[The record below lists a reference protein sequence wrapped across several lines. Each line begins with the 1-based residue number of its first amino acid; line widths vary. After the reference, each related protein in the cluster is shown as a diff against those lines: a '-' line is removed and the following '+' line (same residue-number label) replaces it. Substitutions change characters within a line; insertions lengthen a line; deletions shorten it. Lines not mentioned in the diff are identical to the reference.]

1 MRALAIRVFRLGAV
15 ASLTALTV
23 GCASQPVAQ
32 HPTAASAAASE
43 LETLRSRP
51 AELAAFLRAMPKG
64 GDLHLHLSGAVYAE
78 RYIEYAAR
86 DGACFDR
93 ARLSFVAGPDCDA
106 AAGRPPATQALTDGG
121 LYGEILDAL
130 SMRNWNAARISG
142 HDQFFAV
149 FPRFGA
155 VSGAH
160 VGEEVAEVRRQ
171 AAADHVSYVEAM
183 VGVGNS
189 EADAVARK
197 VAWNDDLDALRRA
210 LFDAGLQ
217 AAIDGTPPRLAAAL
231 AESDR
236 LMACGSAGAEPGC
249 GVELRFIHE
258 VGRAREPRVVYAE
271 TILGLANAERD
282 PNTVGVNF
290 VMPEDAFVPRRD
302 FELHMRMLDHLHGVY
317 PKARIALHAGELAPG
332 MVPGADLRNHI
343 RRSIETGHAERIG
356 HGVDVLQEDGAQ
368 DLLRTMAARGTLVE
382 ICLTSN
388 DMILGVVGDRH
399 PFPAYRRYG
408 VPVAL
413 ATDDYGVARSDM
425 TQEWLRAVLTYG
437 LSYADLVT
445 MARASL
451 THAFLAG
458 PGLWESAGTGRMV
471 SACRGGN
478 SSGQPAAEC
487 AKFLAG
493 SPRASRQWKLEADLR
508 TFEETRPQLR

>member
-1 MRALAIRVFRLGAV
+1 MRPLVSRVARMGAIAGLAGCI
-15 ASLTALTV
+15 V
-23 GCASQPVAQ
+23 GCASAGPVPKAVA
-32 HPTAASAAASE
+32 TGAEATFAA
-43 LETLRSRP
+43 LRSRP

-78 RYIEYAAR
+78 RYIEYAVH

-93 ARLSFVAGPDCDA
+93 ARLSFVAGPNCDA
-106 AAGRPPATQALTDGG
+106 AAGRPPASQALTDAG

-142 HDQFFAV
+142 HDQFFSV

-183 VGVGNS
+183 VGVGNW
-189 EADAVARK
+189 EVEPVARK
-197 VAWNDDLDALRRA
+197 VEWNDDLDALRRA

-217 AAIDGTPPRLAAAL
+217 AVIDATAPRLAAAL

-236 LMACGSAGAEPGC
+236 LMGCGGASAEPGC

-258 VGRAREPRVVYAE
+258 VGRAREPRVVFAE
-271 TILGLANAERD
+271 TILGLASAERD

-302 FELHMRMLDHLHGVY
+302 FDLHMRMLDRLHAVY
-317 PKARIALHAGELAPG
+317 PKARISLHAGELAPG
-332 MVPGADLRNHI
+332 MAPGADLRNHI
-343 RRSIETGHAERIG
+343 RSSIEVGHAERIG
-356 HGVDVLQEDGAQ
+356 HGVDVLWEDAPQE
-368 DLLRTMAARGTLVE
+368 LLKAMAARGVLVE

-388 DMILGVVGDRH
+388 DMILGVSGDRH
-399 PFPAYRRYG
+399 PFSAYRRYG

-425 TQEWLRAVLTYG
+425 TQEWLRAVLTYD
-437 LSYADLVT
+437 LSYADLVA

-451 THAFLAG
+451 THAFLGG
-458 PGLWESAGTGRMV
+458 PSIWESESAGRMV
-471 SACRGGN
+471 SACRASDPG
-478 SSGQPAAEC
+478 GQPAAAC
-487 AKFLAG
+487 AEFLSQ
-493 SPRASRQWKLEADLR
+493 SPRARQQWNLESELR
-508 TFEETRPQLR
+508 AFGKAATRVP